1 MAGLKKDIQLTEHF
15 WLREFI
21 RSGTAERL
29 GLDNVPTEEVIGNL
43 KHLCETV
50 LEPLRVAM
58 GEPIV
63 INSGYRSPPVNKAVG
78 GVANSQHIKGEAAD
92 IRIPRC
98 RDGDTGSDVD
108 KGYDL
113 DKGRRYFE
121 FIVGQCDYDQCLYEH
136 DRQGNRWIHVSCRRK
151 GNRKRCDANYNNNDK

>member
-1 MAGLKKDIQLTEHF
+1 MAGLRDFKDVQLTEHF

-29 GLDNVPTEEVIGNL
+29 GLENKPTEEVVRNL
-43 KHLCETV
+43 KHLCEKV
-50 LEPLRVAM
+50 LEPLRKEM
-58 GEPIV
+58 GEAIV
-63 INSGYRSPPVNKAVG
+63 INSGYRSPPLNKAVG
-78 GVANSQHIKGEAAD
+78 GVKESQHIKGEAAD

-98 RDGDTGSDVD
+98 RNGDGGMDGD

-121 FIVGQCDYDQCLYEH
+121 YIVNRCDYDQCLYEH
-136 DRQGNRWIHVSCRRK
+136 DKVGNCWIHVSCKRK
-151 GNRKRCDANYNNNDK
+151 GNRKRFFPDYIK